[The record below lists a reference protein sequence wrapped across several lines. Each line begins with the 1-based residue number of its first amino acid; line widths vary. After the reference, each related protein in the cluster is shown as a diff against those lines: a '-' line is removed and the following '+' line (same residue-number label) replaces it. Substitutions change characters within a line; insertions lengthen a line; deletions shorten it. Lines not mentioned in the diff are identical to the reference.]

1 MSLLLLT
8 LAIAV
13 GSAYLLF
20 KVYNFLQAIILK
32 KMSWEL
38 EDLKSYVVTPTVKKW
53 NHIIETLVIMAIFWK
68 VFFT

>member
-1 MSLLLLT
+1 MSLLLIT

-20 KVYNFLQAIILK
+20 KVYNFLQAMILK
-32 KMSWEL
+32 KMAWEL

>member
-1 MSLLLLT
+1 MSLLLIT
-8 LAIAV
+8 LGIAV

-20 KVYNFLQAIILK
+20 KIYNVLQALILK
-32 KMSWEL
+32 KIDWKL

>member
-20 KVYNFLQAIILK
+20 KVYNVLQAMILK
-32 KMSWEL
+32 KMAWEL